1 MVKELENFSL
11 PLFRDNR
18 REDLPPGLFICT
30 DFYTAFFHYIIFQ
43 QTVEKLTW
51 YPKAKPKLASGSWL
65 FTSIASLLHTNWK
78 DVDSTV
84 KYCCRL
90 LRSYYFMTCESVL
103 QENYYFCNTTLLKS
117 VFSGG
122 RPSEL
127 HHNIHTISGIYF
139 LPIKHEL
146 MCFWWH
152 LQELMRLT
160 SASGLLVFL
169 YIGNSCCR
177 CGSYMTFADLPHEI
191 RSYLLK
197 GVVRGTQILTVLDT
211 GQKAYIVSNNYISL
225 ATCCVHY

>member
-1 MVKELENFSL
+1 
-11 PLFRDNR
+11 
-18 REDLPPGLFICT
+18 
-30 DFYTAFFHYIIFQ
+30 
-43 QTVEKLTW
+43 
-51 YPKAKPKLASGSWL
+51 
-65 FTSIASLLHTNWK
+65 
-78 DVDSTV
+78 
-84 KYCCRL
+84 
-90 LRSYYFMTCESVL
+90 MTCESVL

-152 LQELMRLT
+152 LQELMRLP
-160 SASGLLVFL
+160 LCFL

-225 ATCCVHY
+225 ATCCVQY

>member
-78 DVDSTV
+78 DVVSTV

-117 VFSGG
+117 VFSDLKTF
-122 RPSEL
+122 RTPSQ
-127 HHNIHTISGIYF
+127 HTHNIRYLFFANQTWVDVF
-139 LPIKHEL
+139 LVAPPGVDEINL
-146 MCFWWH
+146 WLWPPC
-152 LQELMRLT
+152 
-160 SASGLLVFL
+160 FL